1 MPPHILL
8 LGGHGAIALLLTPL
22 LLSRSYHITSVI
34 RTAPQ
39 KPEILALQE
48 NHPGKI
54 NVLVRNL
61 EDVKSEK
68 QAREVVEEVRPGWVV
83 WCAGEF
89 PVCKGVGAG
98 DNWGWLMGARCR
110 CGRERWG

>member
-22 LLSRSYHITSVI
+22 LLSRSHHITSVI
-34 RTAPQ
+34 RTASQ

-54 NVLVRNL
+54 NVLVRSL

-68 QAREVVEEVRPGWVV
+68 QAREVVEEVRAGWVV

-89 PVCKGVGAG
+89 RVCRGG
-98 DNWGWLMGARCR
+98 WGWG
-110 CGRERWG
+110 